1 MKKMLLPIGALG
13 LIFLLSLC
21 NGAAVTRKTLRWQQQ
36 ILRAQASALQGRWS
50 DAAALLEESHQDW
63 ERAQLYLHIVLEHD
77 AIDDAEAMY
86 RRAMAFALAEEPS
99 EFRAETEDLD
109 AQLELLSEMEAL
121 SVKNIL

>member
-86 RRAMAFALAEEPS
+86 RRRSPQNSGRKRRTWTRSWSFCPKW
-99 EFRAETEDLD
+99 RR
-109 AQLELLSEMEAL
+109 
-121 SVKNIL
+121 